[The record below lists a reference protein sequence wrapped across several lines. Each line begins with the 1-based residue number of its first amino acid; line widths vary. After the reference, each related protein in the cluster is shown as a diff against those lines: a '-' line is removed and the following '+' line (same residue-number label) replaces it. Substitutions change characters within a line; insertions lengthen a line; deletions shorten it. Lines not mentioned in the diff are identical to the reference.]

1 MRSVSL
7 YVTAY
12 LITGRGVFGVKR
24 FPVVLASA
32 VTLMV
37 WLWCVPLPGAQISE
51 PGGGGIVPAPRNNG
65 GLQGVLTAS
74 PREIDLGFL
83 GPGEEAAGVF
93 YLRNVGAGGTTWFT
107 EGPEGWVPMENGRVS
122 GAVGTNPEQVRMTLS
137 FLHERGPGRLL
148 SCSVQL
154 RLEAGGQYAIFHRE
168 APVGLLRESFRF
180 TFPGGTRT
188 VFFQVRLSEF
198 ASASRLDVE
207 PIRIDFGKVRPGES
221 ISRRVQV
228 TNRGREILKWRTS
241 IPGSRGAPAAGPISA
256 GRYVS
261 FLNEAAAGGGV
272 YPLSPQLRDGLEF
285 SGQWGE
291 ERGYPV
297 PRGEQ
302 SSFRYR
308 FAGTGIAL
316 LIRKTAE
323 GGKLSVFFDEQFVA
337 LIDGYAE
344 RGGSEEILVV
354 ENQLETPHLLT
365 VVSEGGRVVLEGL
378 RVYGRQVQRGPRGWS
393 SITPDSGMTTRETD
407 YVTITLNTRHLLPGI
422 YGEQVFFASNGG
434 DATVE
439 LFLEVVAESELRL
452 LDVYVYRVG
461 SDYLFTSNP
470 QAEASRLRVKGYQRL
485 GIGFRLFSPG
495 TPGTTEFLR
504 WFNPAKGDHFYSSDP
519 AGGKAL
525 PGYLLEGA
533 IGNIATS
540 RLTGTKE
547 LYRWHNPQTGA
558 HFFTTHQSGEGVGKK
573 GYRFE
578 GIAGYVR

>member
-1 MRSVSL
+1 
-7 YVTAY
+7 
-12 LITGRGVFGVKR
+12 
-24 FPVVLASA
+24 
-32 VTLMV
+32 
-37 WLWCVPLPGAQISE
+37 
-51 PGGGGIVPAPRNNG
+51 
-65 GLQGVLTAS
+65 
-74 PREIDLGFL
+74 
-83 GPGEEAAGVF
+83 
-93 YLRNVGAGGTTWFT
+93 
-107 EGPEGWVPMENGRVS
+107 MENGRIS
-122 GAVGTNPEQVRMTLS
+122 GTVGSNPEPVRMSLS
-137 FLHERGPGRLL
+137 FLNERGPGRLL

-168 APVGLLRESFRF
+168 APVGLLRDSFRF
-180 TFPGGTRT
+180 SFPAGTRT

-207 PIRIDFGKVRPGES
+207 PMRMDLGKVRPGES

-228 TNRGREILKWRTS
+228 TNRGREILKWKTS
-241 IPGSRGAPAAGPISA
+241 IAGSRGAPVAAATPV

-261 FLNEAAAGGGV
+261 FLNESAAGSGV
-272 YPLSPQLRDGLEF
+272 YPLSAQFKEGLEF

-297 PRGEQ
+297 TRGEQ
-302 SSFRYR
+302 SSLRYR

-337 LIDGYAE
+337 LIDGFAE
-344 RGGSEEILVV
+344 RNGYEEILIV

-365 VVSEGGRVVLEGL
+365 VVTDGGRVVLEGL
-378 RVYGRQVQRGPRGWS
+378 RVYGKPVQRGPRGWS
-393 SITPDSGMTTRETD
+393 RITPDSGMTTRETD

-422 YGEQVFFASNGG
+422 YGEQVYFTSNGG

-439 LFLEVVAESELRL
+439 VFLEVVAESELRL
-452 LDVYVYRVG
+452 LDVSVYRVG
-461 SDYLFTSNP
+461 SDQLFTSNP
-470 QAEASRLRVKGYQRL
+470 QAEASRLRVKGYQNL
-485 GIGFRLFSPG
+485 GIAFRLFSPG
-495 TPGTTEFLR
+495 TPGTTEFFR
-504 WFNPAKGDHFYSSDP
+504 WFNPVKGDHFYSSDP
-519 AGGKAL
+519 GGGKAL
-525 PGYLLEGA
+525 PGYLFEGA

-540 RLTGTKE
+540 RLTGTRE
-547 LYRWHNPQTGA
+547 LYRWYNPQTGS